1 MATRTRKTAKKTAKR
16 PRSRSRAK
24 SPPKKLLDQP
34 LTGREFGAFL
44 NSQMP
49 AIIDEQ
55 LGPIR
60 DRLYVVESRLNT
72 IPRTGIPEDAK
83 DAAIRSLENARA
95 DHAERKDAEYEI
107 VDEPPSIVELNKHL
121 DHNNE
126 LAGEVVEL
134 LHDIADVL
142 GVPLIPYDRGPV
154 SDSGP
159 GALRMI
165 RFYADH
171 TGNQIRQ
178 MEYLAVAIRRTL
190 AGDGGLAG
198 RPDASR

>member
-34 LTGREFGAFL
+34 LTGRELGSLL

-83 DAAIRSLENARA
+83 DAAIRSPDAPTPA
-95 DHAERKDAEYEI
+95 KADAEYEI
-107 VDEPPSIVELNKHL
+107 VDGPPSIVELNNHL

-126 LAGEVVEL
+126 LAGVVVEL

-178 MEYLAVAIRRTL
+178 MEYLAVAIRRTI